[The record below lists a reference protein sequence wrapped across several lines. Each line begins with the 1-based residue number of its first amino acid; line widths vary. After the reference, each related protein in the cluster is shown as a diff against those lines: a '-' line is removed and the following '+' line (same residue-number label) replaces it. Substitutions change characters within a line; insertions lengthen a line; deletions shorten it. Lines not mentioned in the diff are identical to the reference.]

1 MPRTAP
7 RDPSYSTADLKPV
20 IFTPDAL
27 PAFADQG
34 HRESLHQKDKRAK
47 KLKPTEPIHGAGK
60 GGRLGQSATQ
70 GLVQDIFM
78 KERINEDVSLPL
90 VEVKGGTKLM
100 CLASGGV
107 TQIRRQ
113 KGRRRKE
120 GMIASFHYS
129 DMHIPP
135 CTHCPLKFKQNQAF
149 PPLSLYFWANSK
161 IWALPS
167 VTTFSAGGLTAK

>member
-78 KERINEDVSLPL
+78 KERINEDVSFRLNGSKG
-90 VEVKGGTKLM
+90 VELM
-100 CLASGGV
+100 YLASGSV

-113 KGRRRKE
+113 ERRRREE
-120 GMIASFHYS
+120 GMIASVYYS
-129 DMHIPP
+129 DMHILV
-135 CTHCPLKFKQNQAF
+135 H
-149 PPLSLYFWANSK
+149 
-161 IWALPS
+161 
-167 VTTFSAGGLTAK
+167 TAP

>member
-78 KERINEDVSLPL
+78 KERINEDVSLSL
-90 VEVKGGTKLM
+90 IGSEEGIELM
-100 CLASGGV
+100 YLASRSV
-107 TQIRRQ
+107 AQIRRQ
-113 KGRRRKE
+113 KGRRRVE
-120 GMIASFHYS
+120 GMIASVYYS
-129 DMHIPP
+129 DMHILV
-135 CTHCPLKFKQNQAF
+135 H
-149 PPLSLYFWANSK
+149 
-161 IWALPS
+161 
-167 VTTFSAGGLTAK
+167 TAP

>member
-78 KERINEDVSLPL
+78 KERINEDVSLSL
-90 VEVKGGTKLM
+90 NGLEGVELTY
-100 CLASGGV
+100 LASGSV
-107 TQIRRQ
+107 AQIRRQ
-113 KGRRRKE
+113 KGRRREE
-120 GMIASFHYS
+120 GMIASVYYS
-129 DMHIPP
+129 VMHILV
-135 CTHCPLKFKQNQAF
+135 H
-149 PPLSLYFWANSK
+149 
-161 IWALPS
+161 
-167 VTTFSAGGLTAK
+167 TAP